1 MSQKGHFEILKQGA
15 EAWNKWIEENRE
27 LLLYFGGVN
36 LNGIKLPDMDLAG
49 INLRGADL
57 YNADFSRTNLQEASF
72 YRAHLLQ
79 ANLCK
84 ANLHGANFYRADLQV
99 ANLREA
105 NLVKAD
111 LSCTNL
117 SEADLRGANL
127 TEANLGVANLNSAQL
142 EGTNLTNSV
151 MGWSTLGGVDLSAV
165 KGLDT
170 VQHKG
175 PSSVGV
181 DTIYRSKGKIPE
193 SFLRGAGVPDMFI
206 TYAASLIG
214 KAIQYYSC
222 FISYS
227 SKDSAFAQRLHTDLQ
242 QNGVHCWFA
251 PEDMKIGAKIRPT
264 IDHSIRIHD
273 KLLLILSEHSINSTW
288 VEKEVETAFEEED
301 KRKQTVLFPVR
312 LDKAM
317 MDTDQAWA
325 ADIRRTR
332 HIGDFSRWKDH
343 DAYQEAFARLLR
355 DLKEEKRR

>member
-15 EAWNKWIEENRE
+15 EAWNKWVEENRE

-84 ANLHGANFYRADLQV
+84 ANLQGANFYRADLQA

-181 DTIYRSKGKIPE
+181 ETIYRSKGKISE
-193 SFLRGAGVPDMFI
+193 AFLRGIGLSDTFI
-206 TYAASLIG
+206 AYAASLTSE
-214 KAIQYYSC
+214 AIQYYSC
-222 FISYS
+222 FVSYS
-227 SKDSAFAQRLHTDLQ
+227 HRDEAFAKRVYADLQ
-242 QNGVHCWFA
+242 QRGVRCWYA
-251 PEDMKIGAKIRPT
+251 PEDMRIGDKIRPI
-264 IDHSIRIHD
+264 IDQSIRVND
-273 KLLLILSEHSINSTW
+273 KLLVVLSEHSINSAW
-288 VEKEVETAFEEED
+288 VEKEVETAFEEE
-301 KRKQTVLFPVR
+301 
-312 LDKAM
+312 
-317 MDTDQAWA
+317 
-325 ADIRRTR
+325 RT
-332 HIGDFSRWKDH
+332 
-343 DAYQEAFARLLR
+343 
-355 DLKEEKRR
+355 